1 MVPLWFLYE
10 DNISKKARNK
20 SKGCFNLKTTF
31 FHFLSYLI
39 NNLNLESEAVPLQGV
54 FVVQRLGDDQGP
66 CAILVG
72 DHGKSVRAVT
82 ALIHNLEVIQWKLS
96 IRTLEIEREVYV
108 Q

>member
-1 MVPLWFLYE
+1 MKIFR
-10 DNISKKARNK
+10 SKRETKARGV
-20 SKGCFNLKTTF
+20 STLKLLF
-31 FHFLSYLI
+31 LHFLSYLI

-54 FVVQRLGDDQGP
+54 LVVQRLGDDQGP

-72 DHGKSVRAVT
+72 DHGKSIRAVT